1 LIALK
6 VPVGTGVKFKIQ
18 NSKFKMM
25 SNNKAITD
33 RTFEFAIRIINL
45 CKVLDEA
52 PGVARTISKQLL
64 RSGTSIGA
72 NVEESQAAQ
81 STADF
86 VNKLE
91 IALKEGRET
100 RYWLRLLIATEL
112 IPENRLLPILG
123 ETNELIKII
132 AAIVVKTKQNHPK

>member
-1 LIALK
+1 
-6 VPVGTGVKFKIQ
+6 
-18 NSKFKMM
+18 M
-25 SNNKAITD
+25 SNHKAITD
-33 RTFEFAIRIINL
+33 RTFEFATRIINL
-45 CKVLDEA
+45 CKVLDETS
-52 PGVARTISKQLL
+52 GVARTISKQLL

-86 VNKLE
+86 VHKLE

-100 RYWLRLLIATEL
+100 RYWIRLLIATEL

-132 AAIVVKTKQNHPK
+132 AAIVVKTKQNSQK

>member
-1 LIALK
+1 
-6 VPVGTGVKFKIQ
+6 
-18 NSKFKMM
+18 MM
-25 SNNKAITD
+25 SHNKAITD

-45 CKVLDEA
+45 CKVLDES
-52 PGVARTISKQLL
+52 PGVVRTISKQLL

-112 IPENRLLPILG
+112 IPENRL
-123 ETNELIKII
+123 
-132 AAIVVKTKQNHPK
+132 